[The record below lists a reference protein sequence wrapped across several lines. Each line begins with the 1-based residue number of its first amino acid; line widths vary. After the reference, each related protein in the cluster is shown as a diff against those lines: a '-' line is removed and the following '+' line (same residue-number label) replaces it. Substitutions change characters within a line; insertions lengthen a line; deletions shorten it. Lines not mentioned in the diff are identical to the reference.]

1 MHSACVASLAFLADK
16 FFGGK
21 MMKRKIGFIAIVFF
35 LFTLSIL
42 LSQEKAD
49 FERLYQILQHRF
61 DQIQKK
67 LTDLTFIQLSQGKIQ
82 FQKVRY
88 TSSADGLIIPAYVF
102 KPLKIKEGKRHP
114 ALLFIHGG
122 VHGDLTDNYFPI
134 IEELCNRGYIILAPE
149 YRGSTGYGKE
159 FYDLIDYGGKEVDD
173 CISGIDYLKNMV
185 PEADIERVG
194 IIGWS
199 HGGFIALHAIFRAPE
214 KFKVAVEVV
223 GVTDL
228 VSRMGYKDDSYRKI
242 FAEQPGFGGP
252 ADKKLDV
259 YKERSPAYLAHKLKT
274 PLLIHAA
281 DNDEDVNILETL
293 NLINA
298 LKAAGKE
305 FEYEIYK
312 SPPGGHAFNRI
323 DTPQARDSLTKI
335 YKFLD
340 KYLKP

>member
-1 MHSACVASLAFLADK
+1 
-16 FFGGK
+16 
-21 MMKRKIGFIAIVFF
+21 MKRKFFVFF
-35 LFTLSIL
+35 ISLIFLSSLSL
-42 LSQEKAD
+42 LYPQERSD
-49 FERLYQILQHRF
+49 IERLYQILQHRF

-67 LTDLTFIQLSQGKIQ
+67 LTDLTFLQLCQGKIQ

-88 TSSADGLIIPAYVF
+88 TSNADGLIIPAYVF
-102 KPLKIKEGKRHP
+102 KPLKIKEGKKHP

-134 IEELCNRGYIILAPE
+134 IEELCKRGYIILAPE
-149 YRGSTGYGKE
+149 YRGSTGYGKA

-185 PEADIERVG
+185 PEADTDRVG

-223 GVTDL
+223 GVADL

-259 YKERSPAYLAHKLKT
+259 Y
-274 PLLIHAA
+274 
-281 DNDEDVNILETL
+281 
-293 NLINA
+293 
-298 LKAAGKE
+298 
-305 FEYEIYK
+305 
-312 SPPGGHAFNRI
+312 
-323 DTPQARDSLTKI
+323 
-335 YKFLD
+335 
-340 KYLKP
+340 

>member
-1 MHSACVASLAFLADK
+1 ML
-16 FFGGK
+16 
-21 MMKRKIGFIAIVFF
+21 KRWLKVLILI
-35 LFTLSIL
+35 LFTFLVTICFP
-42 LSQEKAD
+42 QEKG
-49 FERLYQILQHRF
+49 EVKKLYEFIQHRM
-61 DQIQKK
+61 DQIEKK
-67 LTDLTFIQLSQGKIQ
+67 LTDLSFMMLCQGKIQ
-82 FQKVRY
+82 FEKVRY
-88 TSSADGLIIPAYVF
+88 TSYVDGLIIPAYVF
-102 KPLKIKEGKRHP
+102 KPLKIKEGKKYP

-122 VHGDLTDNYFPI
+122 VHGDLTHNYFPI
-134 IEELCNRGYIILAPE
+134 IEDFCNRGYIVLAPE
-149 YRGSTGYGKE
+149 YRGSTGYGKS
-159 FYDLIDYGGKEVDD
+159 FYDLIDYGGKEVED
-173 CISGIDYLKNMV
+173 CLSGIDYLRDMV
-185 PEADIERVG
+185 PEADLNRVG

-228 VSRMGYKDDSYRKI
+228 VSRMGYKDDSYRKL
-242 FAEQPGFGGP
+242 FSEQPGFGGP
-252 ADKKLDV
+252 ADKKLEI

-281 DNDEDVNILETL
+281 DNDDDVDILETI

-312 SPPGGHAFNRI
+312 NPPGGHAFNRI
-323 DTPQARDSLTKI
+323 QTLQAKDSLEKI
-335 YKFLD
+335 NKFLA

>member
-1 MHSACVASLAFLADK
+1 MI
-16 FFGGK
+16 
-21 MMKRKIGFIAIVFF
+21 KRKLILVVIIFFIFTMSF
-35 LFTLSIL
+35 LF
-42 LSQEKAD
+42 SQERAD
-49 FERLYQILQHRF
+49 LERLYQILQHRF

-67 LTDLTFIQLSQGKIQ
+67 LTDLTFMQLSQGKIQ

-102 KPLKIKEGKRHP
+102 RPLKIKEGKKHP

-149 YRGSTGYGKE
+149 YRGSTGYGRA
-159 FYDLIDYGGKEVDD
+159 FYDLIDYGGKEVED

-185 PEADIERVG
+185 PEADINRVG

-199 HGGFIALHAIFRAPE
+199 HGGFITLHAIFRAPE

-228 VSRMGYKDDSYRKI
+228 VSRMGYKDDFYRKI

-281 DNDEDVNILETL
+281 DNDDDVNILETI

-340 KYLKP
+340 KYLKPSI

>member
-1 MHSACVASLAFLADK
+1 MT
-16 FFGGK
+16 
-21 MMKRKIGFIAIVFF
+21 KRKLILVVIIFFIFNLSF
-35 LFTLSIL
+35 LF
-42 LSQEKAD
+42 SQERAD

-67 LTDLTFIQLSQGKIQ
+67 LTDLTFMQLSQGKIQ

-88 TSSADGLIIPAYVF
+88 TSSADSLIIPAYVF
-102 KPLKIKEGKRHP
+102 KPLKIKEGKKYP

-134 IEELCNRGYIILAPE
+134 IEEFCNRGYIILAPE

-185 PEADIERVG
+185 SEADIERVG

-199 HGGFIALHAIFRAPE
+199 HGGFITLHAIFRAPE

-223 GVTDL
+223 GVADL

-259 YKERSPAYLAHKLKT
+259 YKERSPAYLVHKLKT

-281 DNDEDVNILETL
+281 DNDEDVNILETI

-323 DTPQARDSLTKI
+323 DTLQARDSLAKI

>member
-1 MHSACVASLAFLADK
+1 MKGEKICLRVII
-16 FFGGK
+16 FF
-21 MMKRKIGFIAIVFF
+21 FIALSF
-35 LFTLSIL
+35 LF
-42 LSQEKAD
+42 SQERSD
-49 FERLYQILQHRF
+49 LERLYQLLQHRF

-67 LTDLTFIQLSQGKIQ
+67 LTDLTFMQLSQGRIQ

-88 TSSADGLIIPAYVF
+88 PSSADGLIIPAYVF
-102 KPLKIKEGKRHP
+102 KPLKIKEGKKYP
-114 ALLFIHGG
+114 VLLFIHGG

-134 IEELCNRGYIILAPE
+134 IEELCNRGYILLAPE

-199 HGGFIALHAIFRAPE
+199 HGGFITLHAIFRAPE

-223 GVTDL
+223 GVADL
-228 VSRMGYKDDSYRKI
+228 VSRMGYKSDSYRKI

-281 DNDEDVNILETL
+281 DNDEDVNILETI

-312 SPPGGHAFNRI
+312 NPPGGHAFNRI

>member
-1 MHSACVASLAFLADK
+1 MRIYAEV
-16 FFGGK
+16 K
-21 MMKRKIGFIAIVFF
+21 MIKKKISFMAIVFF
-35 LFTLSIL
+35 LFTLTFL
-42 LSQEKAD
+42 FSQERTD
-49 FERLYQILQHRF
+49 LERLYQILQHRF

-67 LTDLTFIQLSQGKIQ
+67 LTDLTFMQLCQGRIQ

-102 KPLKIKEGKRHP
+102 KPLKIKEGKKYP

-134 IEELCNRGYIILAPE
+134 IEELCNRGYIVLAPE
-149 YRGSTGYGKE
+149 YRGSTGYGKA

-173 CISGIDYLKNMV
+173 CISGIDYLKNMI

-199 HGGFIALHAIFRAPE
+199 HGGFITLHAIFRAPE

-281 DNDEDVNILETL
+281 DNDEDVNILETI